1 MYCHLLDERQ
11 VVLVSVGVSDLMD
24 QVCCG
29 SQVIENNGL
38 LVASSNEFVVA
49 FSLDNGAES
58 ATVGHNEHVL
68 GRAAQSA

>member
-1 MYCHLLDERQ
+1 
-11 VVLVSVGVSDLMD
+11 MD